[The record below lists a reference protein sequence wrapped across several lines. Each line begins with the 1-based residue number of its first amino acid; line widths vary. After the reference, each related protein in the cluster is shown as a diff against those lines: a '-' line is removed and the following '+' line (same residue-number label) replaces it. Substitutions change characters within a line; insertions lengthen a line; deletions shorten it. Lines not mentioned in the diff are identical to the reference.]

1 MKHLDY
7 FILQKIL
14 RRILDDISLL
24 RLDNVRKYPKLYIE
38 DWVSKFR
45 DLNED
50 KKHALINSVF
60 YSQSRS
66 IQEACNQNIEHI
78 TIPTIGHLK
87 LNKARQEILNDIA
100 DNGNITDERI
110 QEIISTYV
118 EQKARFKTNPELD
131 IKITFK

>member
-38 DWVSKFR
+38 DCVSKFR

-110 QEIISTYV
+110 QEIISEYV